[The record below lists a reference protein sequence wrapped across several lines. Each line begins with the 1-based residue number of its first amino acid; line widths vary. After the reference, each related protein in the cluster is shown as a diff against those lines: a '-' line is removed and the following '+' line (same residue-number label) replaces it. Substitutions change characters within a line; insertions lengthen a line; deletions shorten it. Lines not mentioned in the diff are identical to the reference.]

1 MHVKVTLG
9 ACWGRR
15 AGMCLRRVGHSNRDE
30 ARVLTS
36 RATVPTHHASRL
48 EKDSSLRDRFH
59 TTFAPNNFVRAV
71 VDSRTHFQRGSV
83 SCISGSTTLADDAPL
98 IARRDT
104 Y

>member
-1 MHVKVTLG
+1 
-9 ACWGRR
+9 
-15 AGMCLRRVGHSNRDE
+15 MCLRRVGHSNRDE